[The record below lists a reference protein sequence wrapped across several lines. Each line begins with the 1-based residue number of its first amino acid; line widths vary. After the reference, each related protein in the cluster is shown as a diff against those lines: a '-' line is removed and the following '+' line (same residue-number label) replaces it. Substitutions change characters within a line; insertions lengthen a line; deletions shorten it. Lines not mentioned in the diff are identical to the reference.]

1 MSMILQRSP
10 DLKGAGEIL
19 SVGLSD
25 GSIRNSN
32 VKFQYLIL
40 QRSPDLRGAG
50 EIFSVGL
57 SNGSKKIEM
66 MEYRKVY
73 VFHVDDVTDIT
84 GLKRAGEILSVG
96 LYQIVFKRLEEI
108 GLAYGYF
115 YEESKSIL
123 VV

>member
-1 MSMILQRSP
+1 
-10 DLKGAGEIL
+10 
-19 SVGLSD
+19 
-25 GSIRNSN
+25 
-32 VKFQYLIL
+32 
-40 QRSPDLRGAG
+40 
-50 EIFSVGL
+50 
-57 SNGSKKIEM
+57 M

-73 VFHVDDVTDIT
+73 VFHFDDLTEIT
-84 GLKRAGEILSVG
+84 GLKGAGKRFSVG